1 MKKNNVLFQL
11 LSCLIFSLLGLQ
23 IKFLS
28 ISNSIETIVFFR
40 CFLGAFFMIF
50 FSMIL
55 KKKIKKIFFN
65 KYIKIHLIRAIFGIV
80 AMYCGYKA
88 LSIISLSLA
97 STIGFTK
104 VFFTSLLA
112 TIILKESVNYK
123 NILLIVFGF
132 LGIYLIALPSAAP
145 QLEGLVFGLTS
156 ALFVSGGIISV
167 SYLTKKDNTVNIL
180 MFHSV
185 ISSFLVFLIFYKG
198 ISFDIS
204 DNFFYLILM
213 TLTALSGQ
221 YFNTESYRNEK
232 ANIIIVVSY
241 SRIIFS
247 TVLGFLILDEKIDLV
262 SLLGIMIIIFT
273 TFFVKKYS
281 VNKN

>member
-1 MKKNNVLFQL
+1 MENSKIIHTIIQKIMPVISDCFKTLPYSFYIVSFFFSFLFQDM
-11 LSCLIFSLLGLQ
+11 
-23 IKFLS
+23 
-28 ISNSIETIVFFR
+28 R
-40 CFLGAFFMIF
+40 
-50 FSMIL
+50 
-55 KKKIKKIFFN
+55 
-65 KYIKIHLIRAIFGIV
+65 GI
-80 AMYCGYKA
+80 
-88 LSIISLSLA
+88 
-97 STIGFTK
+97 
-104 VFFTSLLA
+104 
-112 TIILKESVNYK
+112 
-123 NILLIVFGF
+123 
-132 LGIYLIALPSAAP
+132 
-145 QLEGLVFGLTS
+145 
-156 ALFVSGGIISV
+156 LFVSGGIISV
-167 SYLTKKDNTVNIL
+167 SYLTKKDDTVNIL

-213 TLTALSGQ
+213 TLTALLGQ

-281 VNKN
+281 VNNN

>member
-1 MKKNNVLFQL
+1 MKKNNVFFQL

-28 ISNSIETIVFFR
+28 ISNSIETIVFYR
-40 CFLGAFFMIF
+40 CFLGALFTIF

-132 LGIYLIALPSAAP
+132 FGIYLIALPSTVP
-145 QLEGLVFGLTS
+145 QLDGLVFGLTS

-167 SYLTKKDNTVNIL
+167 SYLTKKDNTLNIL

-185 ISSFLVFLIFYKG
+185 ISSFLVFVIFYKG

-247 TVLGFLILDEKIDLV
+247 TVLGFLILDEKINLV

-281 VNKN
+281 VKQ

>member
-1 MKKNNVLFQL
+1 
-11 LSCLIFSLLGLQ
+11 
-23 IKFLS
+23 
-28 ISNSIETIVFFR
+28 
-40 CFLGAFFMIF
+40 
-50 FSMIL
+50 
-55 KKKIKKIFFN
+55 
-65 KYIKIHLIRAIFGIV
+65 
-80 AMYCGYKA
+80 
-88 LSIISLSLA
+88 
-97 STIGFTK
+97 
-104 VFFTSLLA
+104 
-112 TIILKESVNYK
+112 
-123 NILLIVFGF
+123 
-132 LGIYLIALPSAAP
+132 
-145 QLEGLVFGLTS
+145 
-156 ALFVSGGIISV
+156 
-167 SYLTKKDNTVNIL
+167 

-213 TLTALSGQ
+213 TLTALLGQ

-281 VNKN
+281 VNNN